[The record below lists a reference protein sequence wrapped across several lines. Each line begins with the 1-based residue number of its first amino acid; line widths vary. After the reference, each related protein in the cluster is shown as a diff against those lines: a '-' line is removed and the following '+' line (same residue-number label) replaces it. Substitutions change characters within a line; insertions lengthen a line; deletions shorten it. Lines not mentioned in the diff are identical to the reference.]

1 MKLHVK
7 VLGDWWQEAQLQLW
21 YLTPIYLNMETQKP
35 LSEEF
40 TLYLTY
46 MGSLRNIVN
55 RGHPY
60 PTGRT
65 LHNRVRFLLV
75 VQRVSVDYTSTRCQD
90 G

>member
-7 VLGDWWQEAQLQLW
+7 VLGDWWQEAQLHEASQLW
-21 YLTPIYLNMETQKP
+21 YITPIYLNMETQKP
-35 LSEEF
+35 ISEDI
-40 TLYLTY
+40 TSYLTY

-75 VQRVSVDYTSTRCQD
+75 VQRVSVDYTST
-90 G
+90 